1 MLHKIIPN
9 ECLSAFAYANICDA
23 ILMRPDAYTHGMTNT
38 KIEIKNGS
46 KLYVW
51 GATINSI
58 FKQLKTSN
66 VHDIILF
73 SGDEDNSQNSN
84 GNKEQHIPPP
94 NIIKW
99 HAQNAEV
106 NNNFITPLPIG
117 LCPPWARGVCNA
129 KQLQNVVLDIER
141 NKLLYVNFINVT
153 NNFQRSEIY
162 NVVYEN
168 TKELK
173 NCTFAEKY
181 FHLKSEMIEYYANIQ
196 QHKFILCPPG
206 NGKDTHRVWE
216 SLYLGAIP
224 IVEDSV
230 MNRFFAQYFPMLLVD
245 RWYDINEDFL
255 LKKYEEINKKTWRYD
270 LLDCNNWLKE
280 QGIL

>member
-1 MLHKIIPN
+1 MLQKIIPKT
-9 ECLSAFAYANICDA
+9 CLSAFAYADICDA
-23 ILMRPDAYTHGMTNT
+23 VFMRPDAYTHGMVSNKT
-38 KIEIKNGS
+38 KIKNGS
-46 KLYVW
+46 KIYVW

-58 FKQLKTSN
+58 FNQLKNSN
-66 VHDIILF
+66 LKDIVLF

-106 NNNFITPLPIG
+106 QNKFITPLPIG

-129 KQLQNVVLDIER
+129 EQLQKTIIDIDR
-141 NKLLYVNFINVT
+141 NKLLYLNFSNNT
-153 NNFQRSEIY
+153 NQFQRLEIY
-162 NVVYEN
+162 NIVFNN
-168 TKELK
+168 TKYLN
-173 NCTFAEKY
+173 NCTFAKKYLEKQEI
-181 FHLKSEMIEYYANIQ
+181 FEYYKNIQ
-196 QHKFILCPPG
+196 QHKFVLCPPG
-206 NGKDTHRVWE
+206 NGKDTHRTWE

-230 MNRFFAQYFPMLLVD
+230 MNRFFAEYFPILIVD
-245 RWYDINEDFL
+245 RWYDIDEQFL
-255 LKKYEEINKKTWRYD
+255 LKKYEELSNKIWRYD

-280 QGIL
+280 HGLK